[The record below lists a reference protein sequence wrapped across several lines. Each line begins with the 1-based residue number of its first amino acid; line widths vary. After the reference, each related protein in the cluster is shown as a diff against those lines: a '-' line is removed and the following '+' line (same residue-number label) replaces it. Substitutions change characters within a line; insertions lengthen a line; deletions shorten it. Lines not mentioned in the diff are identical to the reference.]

1 MPALTAE
8 QVAFFHREGYVHV
21 PNALAAAD
29 LDPVQAELEEIV
41 DRNARRLLQEGKIDR
56 DYAELPFAQR
66 LVPLAKADPSAIADI
81 NIPGNLGQ
89 GIFDFLHNDNLLDL
103 VESLI
108 GPEIYASSCQHI
120 RAKLPATDDYA
131 GHLSDFEW
139 ARSTAWHQDLGVLLP
154 EADDTL
160 IVTTWIPLVDADEEN
175 GTLMVYP
182 RCHNEPIRPHI
193 RPPEP
198 EGGSFTVDP
207 AELPD
212 WDPVT
217 IPIQRGSLLAIHC
230 RTPHGSQPNHSDSI
244 RWSMD
249 LRWNDARMPN
259 GRPHLPGLYVRS
271 QESPELVVH
280 EREEWLTAWKFARAS
295 SRGARSYRWI

>member
-21 PNALAAAD
+21 PDALAAAD

-41 DRNARRLLQEGKIDR
+41 DRNARRLLQEEKIDR

-108 GPEIYASSCQHI
+108 GPEIYANSCQHI

-131 GHLSDFEW
+131 GHLSHFEW

-160 IVTTWIPLVDADEEN
+160 IPTGKISPVAGTELDFTKATRIGDRIPADSTPFKGYDHNLVLDNQTGELKLAARLKDPTSGRVMEILTTEPGVQFYTGNFLFGQKGKD
-175 GTLMVYP
+175 GKVYE
-182 RCHNEPIRPHI
+182 H
-193 RPPEP
+193 
-198 EGGSFTVDP
+198 
-207 AELPD
+207 
-212 WDPVT
+212 
-217 IPIQRGSLLAIHC
+217 RGALCLETQHY
-230 RTPHGSQPNHSDSI
+230 PDSI
-244 RWSMD
+244 NHPEFPSVV
-249 LRWNDARMPN
+249 LR
-259 GRPHLPGLYVRS
+259 PGKTYRHS
-271 QESPELVVH
+271 TVH
-280 EREEWLTAWKFARAS
+280 KFSAE
-295 SRGARSYRWI
+295 